1 MVSTPPPL
9 YAADK
14 PCSSAAEDGPS
25 AAANKGPFLGRCLLG
40 GAGPGLGGTFGHG
53 QAKTETRA

>member
-1 MVSTPPPL
+1 MVPTPPPL

-14 PCSSAAEDGPS
+14 ACSSAAEDGPS

-40 GAGPGLGGTFGHG
+40 GAGPGLGGTLGHG
-53 QAKTETRA
+53 QAKT